1 MEKCLSVRNQRGATL
16 IEAMIAIFILTIGIL
31 TVMAMQVMAIGA
43 SSSAMNRTEA
53 NNVSLALLE
62 TLKELPFD
70 DANLNQ
76 TTATLA
82 ELNSVTN
89 GQQLQALINAGRVRT
104 FTAANLSE
112 MESLVQVPAGA
123 VAGTIIDKAGITY
136 QMAWAVVD
144 QNLATGQTLYKTL
157 WVFLYWNSMMG
168 HNRLQTTTVKYNNVQ
183 L

>member
-1 MEKCLSVRNQRGATL
+1 
-16 IEAMIAIFILTIGIL
+16 
-31 TVMAMQVMAIGA
+31 
-43 SSSAMNRTEA
+43 
-53 NNVSLALLE
+53 
-62 TLKELPFD
+62 
-70 DANLNQ
+70 
-76 TTATLA
+76 
-82 ELNSVTN
+82 
-89 GQQLQALINAGRVRT
+89 
-104 FTAANLSE
+104 

>member
-1 MEKCLSVRNQRGATL
+1 MKIDLSVRNQRGATL

-76 TTATLA
+76 TTATLT
-82 ELNSVTN
+82 ELISVTN